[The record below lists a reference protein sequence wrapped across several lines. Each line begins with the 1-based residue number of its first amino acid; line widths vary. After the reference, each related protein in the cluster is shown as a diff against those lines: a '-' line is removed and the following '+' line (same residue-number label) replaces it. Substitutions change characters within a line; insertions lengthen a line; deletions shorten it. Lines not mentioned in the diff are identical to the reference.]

1 MKSYRRLAY
10 KELLAQKM
18 TSFLIFIAL
27 ILSTMMT
34 AAIGQSAGVLS
45 AMRQQQAIAIGGDRY
60 ATFVQLT
67 EEQTAFLQN
76 EPRLSY
82 VGLSIDLGTVKLNSS
97 LTLSLVEYQEGSGD
111 AYPSV
116 TTIKEGRLP
125 QQPMEIALPK
135 DAVQLLGFT
144 GKIGDTVT
152 LTLEKALRHGVM
164 TESFSYRQDFILTG
178 ITESNYISYTSGIL
192 QGIVGCGTA
201 EKVLPEEY
209 LYFIADIR
217 TADKNSFQETVHD
230 IAAALELH
238 ELDTMYNTVYLDA
251 LHIPYDREAADTNF
265 SDEGFSFTLFAGVL
279 IGALFLIA
287 AGLVIYNILKI
298 AVTKRLEQYGTLRA
312 IGARKHQLYVIVT
325 LEVLLL
331 CGAGIPVGLFF
342 GVLSAKGILTAATSL
357 LSPDLFLVSDSS
369 ELTRLIAENSGADP
383 FYLAAS
389 ALITLLFAFLA
400 AFPAASFAAKASPV
414 TAMSGVPLRMK
425 RKRRRAG
432 KIRNFERYYAAL
444 NLKRN
449 PARTAVTVLSL
460 TMSIAVFI
468 ALQSSVGMLNAAGS
482 KETEHLGDYSLI
494 NETVGFSPE
503 ELEKLEADRNIL
515 SVAAMQFSLYE
526 QDNAGQVTGISL
538 DFTLQPGE
546 TFQLLGLN
554 DSYLDAFFGSMLTP
568 EELEA
573 FRQGEGCIV
582 RNPIPLNI
590 EGQEIPRSSIA
601 AGSDIT
607 VAGQKLPVLFTL
619 NNYDG
624 YLSVGN
630 NGFING
636 VQVIVSD
643 RLSPV
648 LTGSRAYA
656 EFLPALTDDADR
668 DAVDTLLNDLCA
680 NYPGTTFLSYEETDR
695 QLEESFAQIKLL
707 SWGLILFVGLIG
719 ILNIINT
726 VSTNIHTRLQEIG
739 IQRAIGMSARSLCR
753 TFLWES
759 AIYGL
764 TAALAGSFCGY
775 LCTIF
780 IDAATTDLLQLTAF
794 PLAAALEASLLSVAA
809 CLLSAAIPLR
819 GIRNYSIVDSMEHT
833 E

>member
-67 EEQTAFLQN
+67 KEQTAFLQN

-82 VGLSIDLGTVKLNSS
+82 VGLSIDLGTIKLNSS

-125 QQPMEIALPK
+125 EQPMEIALPK
-135 DAVQLLGFT
+135 DALQLLGFT
-144 GKIGDTVT
+144 GRIGDTVT
-152 LTLEKALRHGVM
+152 LTLEKALRHGIM
-164 TESFSYRQDFILTG
+164 TES
-178 ITESNYISYTSGIL
+178 
-192 QGIVGCGTA
+192 
-201 EKVLPEEY
+201 
-209 LYFIADIR
+209 
-217 TADKNSFQETVHD
+217 
-230 IAAALELH
+230 
-238 ELDTMYNTVYLDA
+238 
-251 LHIPYDREAADTNF
+251 
-265 SDEGFSFTLFAGVL
+265 FSFTLFAGVL

-298 AVTKRLEQYGTLRA
+298 AVAKRLEQYGTLRA

-342 GVLSAKGILTAATSL
+342 GVLSAKGILTASTSL

-369 ELTRLIAENSGADP
+369 ELTRLIAKNSGAEP

-400 AFPAASFAAKASPV
+400 AFPAASFAAKAAPV
-414 TAMSGVPLRMK
+414 TAMSGVPLK
-425 RKRRRAG
+425 IKRRRRQTG

-449 PARTAVTVLSL
+449 PARTTVTVLSL

-503 ELEKLEADRNIL
+503 ELEKLEANENIF

-526 QDNAGQVTGISL
+526 QDKTGQITGIAL

-546 TFQLLGLN
+546 TFQILGLN

-573 FRQGEGCIV
+573 FRQGKGCIV

-590 EGQEIPRSSIA
+590 GGQEIPRSEIA
-601 AGSDIT
+601 AGSDVI

-630 NGFING
+630 SGFING
-636 VQVIVSD
+636 IQLIVSD
-643 RLSPV
+643 RLFSG
-648 LTGSRAYA
+648 LTGSSTYA
-656 EFLPALTDDADR
+656 ELLPALTADADR
-668 DAVDTLLNDLCA
+668 NAVDALLNDLCA
-680 NYPGTTFLSYEETDR
+680 GYPGTTFLSYEETDR
-695 QLEESFAQIKLL
+695 QLEESFTQIKLL

-739 IQRAIGMSARSLCR
+739 IQRAIGMSAGSLCR

-775 LCTIF
+775 LCTVF
-780 IDAATTDLLQLTAF
+780 IHAATTDLLQFTTF
-794 PLAAALEASLLSVAA
+794 PLAAATEASLLSIAA

-819 GIRNYSIVDSMEHT
+819 GIRNYSIVDSMEHA